1 MKYASVEEAR
11 GLPGVRL
18 VLCAGTPGVWGEAVK
33 AVFGVKGIDYTPV
46 AQEVGGENRAL
57 LDWTG
62 QTSAPVVAVDDEP
75 VRISWESFLW
85 LAERLAPEPP
95 LIPADPA
102 ERALMFGLTR
112 EIAGE
117 NGFGWNRRLQSI
129 AASGGPGAAP
139 VLARLA
145 GKYGYSEAA
154 AARAEARN
162 VEILALLSGQLRA
175 SGGDYFFGER
185 LSALDLY
192 AAVFLGVMLDP
203 LPDALIPMP
212 AGMRAGFEL
221 VSDTLR
227 GALDDAL
234 RAHRER
240 VFERHI
246 ATPLEF

>member
-1 MKYASVEEAR
+1 M
-11 GLPGVRL
+11 PGVRL

-57 LDWTG
+57 LAWTG
-62 QTSAPVVAVDDEP
+62 QTSAPVVALDDEP
-75 VRISWESFLW
+75 VRITWESFLW
-85 LAERLAPEPP
+85 LAERLAPEPA
-95 LIPADPA
+95 LVPADPA
-102 ERALMFGLTR
+102 ERVALFGLTR

-129 AASGGPGAAP
+129 AASGGPEAAP

-145 GKYGYSEAA
+145 GKYGYSDAA
-154 AARAEARN
+154 AARAETRN
-162 VEILALLSGQLRA
+162 IEILGLLSQQLRTR
-175 SGGDYFFGER
+175 GGDYFFGER

-192 AAVFLGVMLDP
+192 CAVFLGVMLDP
-203 LPDALIPMP
+203 LPEAVIPMP

-221 VSDTLR
+221 VSDALR

-234 RAHRER
+234 RAHRAR
-240 VFERHI
+240 IFERHI
-246 ATPLEF
+246 ETPLDF